1 MALFEDNIN
10 VKIGRVLFEKQDSK
24 EIFQAAYGL
33 KQLFDEGGKKDAVA
47 GTMAVELAV
56 AAYFEGCPTGAA
68 LAAYC
73 MLDGTG
79 YRTYSDLRIPF
90 EVYTEAG
97 MEGDYE
103 CAYNLAVEY
112 DHGYPPYVPQNP
124 FIASYYFTLAA
135 DSGSARAQ
143 FEMGNRYF
151 DGTGVEIDFQQA
163 EAYWEAAAQQGVA
176 AAQYNLGCLLDGSL
190 TGGPSLTTYEPERA
204 GYWLEQAA
212 RNGHKDAAQLLNLRY
227 RFNQRKNKWEKIQ

>member
-103 CAYNLAVEY
+103 CGL
-112 DHGYPPYVPQNP
+112 
-124 FIASYYFTLAA
+124 
-135 DSGSARAQ
+135 
-143 FEMGNRYF
+143 
-151 DGTGVEIDFQQA
+151 
-163 EAYWEAAAQQGVA
+163 
-176 AAQYNLGCLLDGSL
+176 
-190 TGGPSLTTYEPERA
+190 
-204 GYWLEQAA
+204 
-212 RNGHKDAAQLLNLRY
+212 
-227 RFNQRKNKWEKIQ
+227 

>member
-10 VKIGRVLFEKQDSK
+10 VKIGRVLFEKKDSK

-33 KQLFDEGGKKDAVA
+33 KQLFDESGKKDAVA

-124 FIASYYFTLAA
+124 FTASYYFKLAA

-163 EAYWEAAAQQGVA
+163 EAYWEAAAQQGMA